1 MQIGKILFP
10 ITTLGP
16 GKRLGIWTQGCA
28 RFCHGCSNPELQ
40 TFDETKDVSVQKI
53 FDGTI
58 DMQFEGI
65 TISGGEPFMQSHE
78 LKQLVE
84 LYIDVGINDILV
96 YTGYTI
102 EELVTKKNSDINYI
116 LANIAVLIDGPFL
129 ESLVDDIPLR
139 GSSNQRVLVLNNK
152 FKRAYEDFL
161 KQEKKVD
168 IFYFEDETHFIGI
181 PFKGYDEL
189 YKKLITMRKK
199 S

>member
-28 RFCHGCSNPELQ
+28 RFCNGCSNPELQ
-40 TFDETKDVSVQKI
+40 IFDETKDVSVQKI

-58 DMQFEGI
+58 DMRFDGI
-65 TISGGEPFMQSHE
+65 TISGGEPFVQPHE
-78 LKQLVE
+78 LRQLVE
-84 LYIDVGINDILV
+84 LYVNAGFDDILI
-96 YTGYTI
+96 YTGYMF
-102 EELVTKKNSDINYI
+102 EELVNKNNSDINYI
-116 LANIAVLIDGPFL
+116 LANIAVLIDGPFI
-129 ESLVDDIPLR
+129 ESFVDNVPLR

-152 FKRAYEDFL
+152 FKDSYENFL

-181 PFKGYDEL
+181 PFKGYNEL
-189 YKKLITMRKK
+189 YKKLITIRRK
-199 S
+199 